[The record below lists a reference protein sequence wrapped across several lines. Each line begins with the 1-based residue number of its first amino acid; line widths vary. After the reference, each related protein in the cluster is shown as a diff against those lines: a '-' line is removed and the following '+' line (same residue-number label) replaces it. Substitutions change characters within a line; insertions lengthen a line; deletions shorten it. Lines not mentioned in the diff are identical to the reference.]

1 MPAAAKSVPQ
11 AARPYGGLAME
22 ERVAARRARF
32 IEAGVE
38 LFGTQG
44 FRGATVRGVCAAAG
58 LTDRYFYESFPT
70 LEALLAAVYCSLKD
84 GFAARLT
91 QESFTSEDW
100 RGDLAAIE
108 RQVTAAYELWFDT
121 VRDPRFARI
130 VLVEVLG
137 VSREM
142 DTLYEDSARAMAAL
156 TIAPL
161 SATHPTLKL
170 SKPRRELLG
179 RALVGAAL
187 QVAKMWM
194 TGGYRLPR
202 RDVVR
207 TCVLVAMGTLVALRA
222 ESAAGMSNARALP

>member
-1 MPAAAKSVPQ
+1 MPASAKSVPQ
-11 AARPYGGLAME
+11 TARPYGGLAME

-70 LEALLAAVYCSLKD
+70 LEALLAAVYHSLKD
-84 GFAARLT
+84 GFATRLT

-100 RGDLAAIE
+100 RGDAAAIE

-121 VRDPRFARI
+121 VRDPRVARI
-130 VLVEVLG
+130 LLVEILG
-137 VSREM
+137 VSPEM
-142 DTLYEDSARAMAAL
+142 DALYEESARAMAAL

-161 SATHPTLKL
+161 SATHPMLKL
-170 SKPRRELLG
+170 SKARRELLG

-207 TCVLVAMGTLVALRA
+207 TCVLVAMGTMGALSA
-222 ESAAGMSNARALP
+222 EPGMSNARAAP

>member
-1 MPAAAKSVPQ
+1 
-11 AARPYGGLAME
+11 ME

-58 LTDRYFYESFPT
+58 LTDRYFYESFPA

-84 GFAARLT
+84 AFATRLT
-91 QESFTSEDW
+91 RESFTSEDW

-121 VRDPRFARI
+121 VRDPRVARI
-130 VLVEVLG
+130 LLVEILG
-137 VSREM
+137 VSPQM
-142 DTLYEDSARAMAAL
+142 DALYEESARAMAAL

-161 SATHPTLKL
+161 AATHPALKL
-170 SKPRRELLG
+170 SKARRELLG

-207 TCVLVAMGTLVALRA
+207 TCVLVAMGTMGALTA
-222 ESAAGMSNARALP
+222 ESGMSNARAVP

>member
-1 MPAAAKSVPQ
+1 MPASAKSVAKP
-11 AARPYGGLAME
+11 AVPPTARPYGGLAME

-70 LEALLAAVYCSLKD
+70 LEALLAAVYHSLKD
-84 GFAARLT
+84 DFATRLT
-91 QESFTSEDW
+91 QESFASEDW

-121 VRDPRFARI
+121 VRDPRVARI
-130 VLVEVLG
+130 LLVEILG
-137 VSREM
+137 VSPEM
-142 DTLYEDSARAMAAL
+142 DALYEESARAMAAL

-194 TGGYRLPR
+194 TGGYRLSR

-207 TCVLVAMGTLVALRA
+207 TCVLVATGTLAALRA
-222 ESAAGMSNARALP
+222 EAAR